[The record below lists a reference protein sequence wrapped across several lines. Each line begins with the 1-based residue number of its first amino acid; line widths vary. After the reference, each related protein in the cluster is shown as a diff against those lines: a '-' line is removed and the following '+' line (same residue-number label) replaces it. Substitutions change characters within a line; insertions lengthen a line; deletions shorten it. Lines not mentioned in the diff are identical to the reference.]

1 MEYTLKYLIVED
13 DDIDRLSV
21 ETEADK
27 FPFLKR
33 IASCGHALEAMELIT
48 ECRPDILFL
57 DIEMPGINGIQ
68 FVKMLSGTSIIPVFI
83 TSHPE
88 FAIESFEIEAF
99 DYLLKP
105 LTADRF
111 ARCARRLHDF
121 CRLRLQAFAFAKEQ
135 ETGSIII
142 KQGHEKC
149 KLMIHDI
156 LFLEAM
162 KDYTRIMTADKQY
175 LVLTTLSDMQERL
188 PADKFV
194 RIHRSYIVHTDKI
207 TAVKSNKVFVTSNE
221 LPVGKLYKN
230 ALKGLLTLFFIVFI
244 GLSKTFAQTVPAPK
258 APDLAKL
265 PAYKDTMT
273 SWVAWC
279 ESLRLNAATNFLQ
292 LRTAG
297 LKGLEMS
304 RPDDVTSK
312 AQFFVYTA
320 LGYYY
325 QSRFDSAEYYFFQSL
340 YAGLKAHNAR
350 LIDRAC
356 VALIPV
362 TFQMQQMDKV
372 DSIKNIMQS
381 IVDTT
386 HDRDLLK
393 DGYYA
398 LGSYYQYKSY
408 YSSAQDYF
416 IKSIELREQEVD
428 TTQEPKRKF
437 DFAIQCDMLSKLY
450 LNAGMVDKSLASL
463 RNGERF
469 ADVSP
474 NVGNR
479 LSSSFVEAFT
489 TSGHIDSALYY
500 DKKLEAAVTNPM
512 LFPSEIVSSDLNIA
526 IYYLD
531 HHQYDRVLPYLVKA
545 DSLATKIQSP
555 VLNFQVQMTRGRYL
569 EGTGKFPQAIAQL
582 KLSIP
587 VAQQLDKELYG
598 NDLKYMA
605 LAQEGAGNTT
615 AALQYYKEYVEVT
628 DSLNK
633 EKISR
638 TFADLETHYQT
649 HEKELQITSLDKENR
664 LHLLELEN
672 ASRTKLLLVLGLA
685 ALGVISLLLYFIYRN
700 KEKLNRVL
708 GERNDQLDTLN
719 RDLAEANE
727 TKARLFGIIGH
738 DLRGPVGKIVRLL
751 QLQKERPELFS
762 REEREKHEERLK
774 KASENVLE
782 TMEDLLLWS
791 KSQMQH
797 FLPDFHSVRV
807 AEVLQKEINLVQEQ
821 LEDNAVAVESRVPE
835 ALILV
840 TDENFLAVILRNLL
854 QNAVRH
860 SDGSKIIMIAGGA
873 QELSI
878 TNPSSTADIAAMNKR
893 LTHTWIDSGASGL
906 GLQIANDLAARIHAR
921 IFFRGEDG
929 VALTAVVTW
938 NGAAAAV

>member
-1 MEYTLKYLIVED
+1 MDYTLKYLIVED
-13 DDIDRLSV
+13 DDIDRLSI

-33 IASCGHALEAMELIT
+33 IASCSHALEAMELISA
-48 ECRPDILFL
+48 CRPDVLFL

-68 FVKMLSGTSIIPVFI
+68 FVKMLAGTSIIPVFI

-121 CRLRLQAFAFAKEQ
+121 CQLRLQAFAFAKEQ

-149 KLMIHDI
+149 KLRINDI
-156 LFLEAM
+156 LYLEAM

-175 LVLTTLSDMQERL
+175 LVLSTLSDMQERL

-221 LPVGKLYKN
+221 LPVGKLYRN
-230 ALKGLLTLFFIVFI
+230 ALKGLLTLFFVVITCFVR
-244 GLSKTFAQTVPAPK
+244 AQ
-258 APDLAKL
+258 APDLSRL
-265 PAYKDTMT
+265 SAYKDTMT

-297 LKGLEMS
+297 LKGLDMS
-304 RPDDVTSK
+304 RTEDLTSK

-325 QSRFDSAEYYFFQSL
+325 QSRFDSAEYYFYQSL

-428 TTQEPKRKF
+428 TTQEPKKKF

-474 NVGNR
+474 NVANR
-479 LSSSFVEAFT
+479 LSSSFVEAFS

-500 DKKLEAAVTNPM
+500 DKKLEAAVSNPV

-526 IYYLD
+526 IFYLD
-531 HHQYDRVLPYLVKA
+531 HRQYDQVLPYLAKA
-545 DSLATKIQSP
+545 DSLAAKIGSP
-555 VLNFQVQMTRGRYL
+555 LLNFQVQMTKGRYL
-569 EGTGKFPQAIAQL
+569 EGVGKFQPAMAEL
-582 KLSIP
+582 KLSMP

-649 HEKELQITSLDKENR
+649 HEKELRITSLDKENR

-708 GERNDQLDTLN
+708 GDRNDQLDNLN

-738 DLRGPVGKIVRLL
+738 DLRGPVGKIVSLL
-751 QLQKERPELFS
+751 QLQKKRPELFS
-762 REEREKHEERLK
+762 REERDKHEERLK

-821 LEDNAVAVESRVPE
+821 LEDNAVAVENRVPE
-835 ALILV
+835 ELELV
-840 TDENFLAVILRNLL
+840 TDENFLTVILRNLL

-860 SDGSKIIMIAGGA
+860 SDGSKIITIAGGA

-878 TNPSSTADIAAMNKR
+878 TNPSSTVDVAAMNKR

-921 IFFRGEDG
+921 VFFRGEDG
-929 VALTAVVTW
+929 VALTTVLEWA
-938 NGAAAAV
+938 GK

>member
-33 IASCGHALEAMELIT
+33 IASCSHALEAMELIA

-68 FVKMLSGTSIIPVFI
+68 LVKMLAGTPIIPVFI

-111 ARCARRLHDF
+111 ARCARRLNDF
-121 CRLRLQAFAFAKEQ
+121 CRLRSQAFAFSQEQ

-149 KLMIHDI
+149 KLRIHDI

-162 KDYTRIMTADKQY
+162 KDYTRIVTADKHY

-188 PADKFV
+188 PAEKFV
-194 RIHRSYIVHTDKI
+194 RIHRSYIVHTDKV
-207 TAVKSNKVFVTSNE
+207 TAMKSNKVFVAAGE
-221 LPVGKLYKN
+221 LPVGKLYKH
-230 ALKGLLTLFFIVFI
+230 ALKGLLLSLFLTVA
-244 GLSKTFAQTVPAPK
+244 TFFAGAQTPAAAPQ
-258 APDLAKL
+258 APDLSKL
-265 PAYKDTMT
+265 PAYQDKMT
-273 SWVAWC
+273 TWAGWC
-279 ESLRLNAATNFLQ
+279 ASLRINASSNFLQ
-292 LRTAG
+292 LQSAG
-297 LKGLEMS
+297 LKGLQMAK
-304 RPDDVTSK
+304 PDDEFYK
-312 AQFFVYTA
+312 AQFDVYAA

-325 QSRFDSAEYYFFQSL
+325 QSKFDSAEYFFFQSL
-340 YAGLKAHNAR
+340 YSAQKAHDTR
-350 LIDRAC
+350 QIDRAC

-362 TFQMQQMDKV
+362 TWQMQQMDKA
-372 DSIKNIMQS
+372 DSVKNIMQS

-386 HDRDLLK
+386 HDRDILK

-408 YSSAQDYF
+408 YSTAQDYF

-428 TTQEPKRKF
+428 TTQDAKKKF
-437 DFAIQCDMLSKLY
+437 DFAIQCDLLSKLY
-450 LNAGMVDKSLASL
+450 LNAGMADKSVASL
-463 RNGERF
+463 RKGERF
-469 ADVSP
+469 AAVSP
-474 NVGNR
+474 NVANR
-479 LSSSFVEAFT
+479 LSSSFVEAYS

-500 DKKLEAAVTNPM
+500 DKQLEAAVSNPM
-512 LFPSEIVSSDLNIA
+512 MFPSEIVSSDLNIA

-531 HHQYDRVLPYLVKA
+531 HKQYAQVLPYVEKA
-545 DSLATKIQSP
+545 DSLAAKIGSP
-555 VLNFQVQMTRGRYL
+555 LLNFQVQMTKGRYL
-569 EGTGKFPQAIAQL
+569 EGIGKFQAAIAEI
-582 KLSIP
+582 KLSMP

-605 LAQEGAGNTT
+605 LAEEGAGNAT
-615 AALQYYKEYVEVT
+615 AALQYYKEYVDVT

-664 LHLLELEN
+664 LHVLELEN
-672 ASRTKLLLVLGLA
+672 ASRTKLFLVLGLA

-708 GERNDQLDTLN
+708 GERNDQLDNLN

-762 REEREKHEERLK
+762 AAEREKHEERLK

-797 FLPDFHSVRV
+797 FLPDFHPVRV
-807 AEVLQKEINLVQEQ
+807 TEVLQKETMLLQEQ
-821 LEDNAVAVESRVPE
+821 LDDHAVAIENRVPE
-835 ALILV
+835 AFVWV
-840 TDENFLAVILRNLL
+840 TDENFLSVVVRNLL

-860 SDGSKIIMIAGGA
+860 SDGKKIVVIAGA
-873 QELSI
+873 DEELSI
-878 TNPSSTADIAAMNKR
+878 TNPSSMADAAAMNKR
-893 LTHTWIDSGASGL
+893 LSHTWIDSGASGL
-906 GLQIANDLAARIHAR
+906 GLQIANDLAGRLGARL
-921 IFFRGEDG
+921 FFRGEDG
-929 VALTAVVTW
+929 VSVTAVLTW
-938 NGAAAAV
+938 KRGVV

>member
-1 MEYTLKYLIVED
+1 MDYTLKYLIVED

-33 IASCGHALEAMELIT
+33 IASCSHALEAIELIT
-48 ECRPDILFL
+48 ECHPDVLFL

-68 FVKMLSGTSIIPVFI
+68 LVKMLAGSAIIPVFI

-111 ARCARRLHDF
+111 ARCARRLQDF
-121 CRLRLQAFAFAKEQ
+121 CRLRSQAFAFSKEQ

-149 KLMIHDI
+149 KLRIHDI

-162 KDYTRIMTADKQY
+162 KDYTRIMTVDKQY

-188 PADKFV
+188 PPEKFV
-194 RIHRSYIVHTDKI
+194 RIHRSYIVHTDRV
-207 TAVKSNKVFVTSNE
+207 TAVKSNKVFVAGSE

-230 ALKGLLTLFFIVFI
+230 SLKGLLMTLLVALATCF
-244 GLSKTFAQTVPAPK
+244 GHAQSPPASQ
-258 APDLAKL
+258 APDLSKISV
-265 PAYKDTMT
+265 YKDSMT
-273 SWVAWC
+273 SWANWC
-279 ESLRLNAATNFLQ
+279 ESLRINASSNFLQ
-292 LRTAG
+292 LQKAG
-297 LKGLEMS
+297 LKGLQMA
-304 RPDDVTSK
+304 RQDDQFYK
-312 AQFFVYTA
+312 AQFNVYAA

-325 QSRFDSAEYYFFQSL
+325 QSRFDSAEYYFYQSL

-469 ADVSP
+469 ANVSP

-479 LSSSFVEAFT
+479 LSSSFVEAFS
-489 TSGHIDSALYY
+489 TSGRIDSALYY
-500 DKKLEAAVTNPM
+500 DRKLEAAVSNPM

-531 HHQYDRVLPYLVKA
+531 HRQYDKVLPYLSKA
-545 DSLATKIQSP
+545 DSLAAKIGSP

-569 EGTGKFPQAIAQL
+569 VGIGKFQPAMTEL
-582 KLSIP
+582 KSSMP
-587 VAQQLDKELYG
+587 VAKQLDKELYG

-605 LAQEGAGNTT
+605 MAQEGAGNTA
-615 AALQYYKEYVEVT
+615 AALQYYKEYVDVT

-664 LHLLELEN
+664 LHVLELEN

-700 KEKLNRVL
+700 KEKLSRVL
-708 GERNDQLDTLN
+708 GERNDQLDILN

-762 REEREKHEERLK
+762 KEEREGHEERLK

-807 AEVLQKEINLVQEQ
+807 AEVLEKEINLVQEQ
-821 LEDNAVAVESRVPE
+821 LEDYAVEVENRVPE
-835 ALILV
+835 ALVLV
-840 TDENFLAVILRNLL
+840 TDENFLTVILRNLL

-860 SDGSKIIMIAGGA
+860 SDGSKIITITGGA

-893 LTHTWIDSGASGL
+893 LTHNWIDSGASGL

-929 VALTAVVTW
+929 VALTAVVAW
-938 NGAAAAV
+938 NGKVG

>member
-68 FVKMLSGTSIIPVFI
+68 FVKMLAGTSIIPVFI

-121 CRLRLQAFAFAKEQ
+121 CRLRSQAFAFSKEQ

-149 KLMIHDI
+149 KLRIQDI

-162 KDYTRIMTADKQY
+162 KDYTRIMTVDKQY
-175 LVLTTLSDMQERL
+175 LVLTTLTDMQERL

-207 TAVKSNKVFVTSNE
+207 TAVKSNKVFVTTSE
-221 LPVGKLYKN
+221 LPVGKLYKH
-230 ALKGLLTLFFIVFI
+230 ALKGLLLTLFFAFVTCF
-244 GLSKTFAQTVPAPK
+244 GQAQSPSTPQ
-258 APDLAKL
+258 APDLSRIS
-265 PAYKDTMT
+265 AYKDTIT
-273 SWVAWC
+273 SWIAWC

-297 LKGLEMS
+297 LKGLDMS
-304 RPDDVTSK
+304 RTEDLSSK

-325 QSRFDSAEYYFFQSL
+325 QSRFDSAEYYFYQSL

-428 TTQEPKRKF
+428 TTQEPKKKF
-437 DFAIQCDMLSKLY
+437 DYAIQCDMLSKLY

-463 RNGERF
+463 RNGARF
-469 ADVSP
+469 ANVSP

-479 LSSSFVEAFT
+479 LSSSFVEAFS

-500 DKKLEAAVTNPM
+500 DKKLEAAVSNPM

-531 HHQYDRVLPYLVKA
+531 HHQYDRVLPYLSKA
-545 DSLATKIQSP
+545 DSLAAKIGSP
-555 VLNFQVQMTRGRYL
+555 LLNFQVQMTKGRYL
-569 EGTGKFPQAIAQL
+569 EGIGKFQPAMAEL
-582 KLSIP
+582 KSSMP
-587 VAQQLDKELYG
+587 VAKQLDKELYG

-649 HEKELQITSLDKENR
+649 HEKELRITSLDKENR
-664 LHLLELEN
+664 LNLLELEN

-708 GERNDQLDTLN
+708 GERNDQLDNLN

-762 REEREKHEERLK
+762 TAERERHEERLK

-797 FLPDFHSVRV
+797 FLPDFHSVLV
-807 AEVLQKEINLVQEQ
+807 SEVLQKEINLVQEQ
-821 LEDNAVAVESRVPE
+821 LEDNAVAVENRVPE
-835 ALILV
+835 ALVLV
-840 TDENFLAVILRNLL
+840 TDENFLTVILRNLL

-860 SDGSKIIMIAGGA
+860 SDGSKIIAIAGGA

-878 TNPSSTADIAAMNKR
+878 TNPSSTADVAAMNKR
-893 LTHTWIDSGASGL
+893 LTHTWIDSGTSGL
-906 GLQIANDLAARIHAR
+906 GLQIANDLAGRIHAR

-929 VALTAVVTW
+929 VALTAVLEWAGQV
-938 NGAAAAV
+938 G

>member
-33 IASCGHALEAMELIT
+33 IASCSHALEAMELIT
-48 ECRPDILFL
+48 ECHPDVLFL
-57 DIEMPGINGIQ
+57 DIEMPGINGMQ
-68 FVKMLSGTSIIPVFI
+68 LVKMLAGSSIIPVFI

-111 ARCARRLHDF
+111 ARCSRRLHDF
-121 CRLRLQAFAFAKEQ
+121 CRLRSQAFAFSKEQ

-149 KLMIHDI
+149 KLRIQDI

-162 KDYTRIMTADKQY
+162 KDYTRIMTVDKQY

-188 PADKFV
+188 PSEKFV
-194 RIHRSYIVHTDKI
+194 RIHRSYIVHTDKV
-207 TAVKSNKVFVTSNE
+207 TAVKSNKVFVASNE

-230 ALKGLLTLFFIVFI
+230 SLKGLLLTLLVALATCF
-244 GLSKTFAQTVPAPK
+244 GHAQSPSATP
-258 APDLAKL
+258 APDLSKL
-265 PAYKDTMT
+265 SAYKDSVA
-273 SWVAWC
+273 SWAAWC
-279 ESLRLNAATNFLQ
+279 ESLRISASTNFLQ
-292 LRTAG
+292 LQAAG
-297 LKGLEMS
+297 LKGLQMAE
-304 RPDDVTSK
+304 PDDQFYK
-312 AQFFVYTA
+312 AQFDVFTA

-325 QSRFDSAEYYFFQSL
+325 QSRFDSAEYYFYQSL
-340 YAGLKAHNAR
+340 YAGLKVHNAR

-362 TFQMQQMDKV
+362 TWQMQQKDKA

-428 TTQEPKRKF
+428 TTQEPKKKF

-479 LSSSFVEAFT
+479 LSSSFVEAFS
-489 TSGHIDSALYY
+489 TSGRIDSALYY
-500 DKKLEAAVTNPM
+500 DRKLEAAVSNPM

-531 HHQYDRVLPYLVKA
+531 HHQYNQALPYLEKA
-545 DSLATKIQSP
+545 DSLAAKIGSP
-555 VLNFQVQMTRGRYL
+555 LLNFQVQMTKGRYL
-569 EGTGKFPQAIAQL
+569 EGIGKFQPALAEL
-582 KLSIP
+582 KLSMP

-598 NDLKYMA
+598 SDLKYMA
-605 LAQEGAGNTT
+605 MAEEGAGNTT

-664 LHLLELEN
+664 LHVLELEN
-672 ASRTKLLLVLGLA
+672 ASRTKLVLVLGLA

-708 GERNDQLDTLN
+708 GDRNDQLDNLN

-762 REEREKHEERLK
+762 KEEREKHEERLK

-807 AEVLQKEINLVQEQ
+807 AEVLEKEINLVQEQ
-821 LEDNAVAVESRVPE
+821 LEDNAVVVENRVPD
-835 ALILV
+835 ALELV
-840 TDENFLAVILRNLL
+840 TDENFLSVILRNLL

-860 SDGSKIIMIAGGA
+860 SDGSKIITVAGGL

-893 LTHTWIDSGASGL
+893 LTHNWIDSGASGL

-921 IFFRGEDG
+921 IYFRGEDG
-929 VALTAVVTW
+929 VALTSVITW
-938 NGAAAAV
+938 NGEPAV

>member
-1 MEYTLKYLIVED
+1 MEYSLKWL
-13 DDIDRLSV
+13 
-21 ETEADK
+21 
-27 FPFLKR
+27 
-33 IASCGHALEAMELIT
+33 
-48 ECRPDILFL
+48 
-57 DIEMPGINGIQ
+57 
-68 FVKMLSGTSIIPVFI
+68 
-83 TSHPE
+83 
-88 FAIESFEIEAF
+88 
-99 DYLLKP
+99 
-105 LTADRF
+105 
-111 ARCARRLHDF
+111 
-121 CRLRLQAFAFAKEQ
+121 
-135 ETGSIII
+135 
-142 KQGHEKC
+142 
-149 KLMIHDI
+149 
-156 LFLEAM
+156 
-162 KDYTRIMTADKQY
+162 
-175 LVLTTLSDMQERL
+175 
-188 PADKFV
+188 
-194 RIHRSYIVHTDKI
+194 
-207 TAVKSNKVFVTSNE
+207 
-221 LPVGKLYKN
+221 
-230 ALKGLLTLFFIVFI
+230 FIVFMSLTSR
-244 GLSKTFAQTVPAPK
+244 GFAQTAPAPI
-258 APDLAKL
+258 APELARL
-265 PAYKDTMT
+265 VAYKDTMT
-273 SWVAWC
+273 TWVAWC
-279 ESLRLNAATNFLQ
+279 ESLRLNASTNFLQ

-297 LKGLEMS
+297 LKGLEMA
-304 RPDDVTSK
+304 RPDDQDNK
-312 AQFFVYTA
+312 ARFFVYTA

-325 QSRFDSAEYYFFQSL
+325 QSRFDSAEYYFYQSL
-340 YAGLKAHNAR
+340 YTAEKGHNTR
-350 LIDRAC
+350 QIDRAC

-362 TFQMQQMDKV
+362 TFQLQQMDKV

-428 TTQEPKRKF
+428 TTQEPRKKF

-469 ADVSP
+469 AAVSP

-479 LSSSFVEAFT
+479 LSSSFVEAFS
-489 TSGHIDSALYY
+489 TSGDIDSALYY
-500 DKKLEAAVTNPM
+500 DKKLEAAVRNPM

-531 HHQYDRVLPYLVKA
+531 HKQYDKVMPYLAKA
-545 DSLATKIQSP
+545 DSLAAKIQSP
-555 VLNFQVQMTRGRYL
+555 VLNFQVQMTRARYL
-569 EGTGKFPQAIAQL
+569 EGTGKFQQAIAEL
-582 KLSIP
+582 KLSMP
-587 VAQQLDKELYG
+587 VAKLLDKELYG

-605 LAQEGAGNTT
+605 LAQEGTGNTA

-649 HEKELQITSLDKENR
+649 HEKELRITSLDKENR
-664 LHLLELEN
+664 LNLLELEN

-685 ALGVISLLLYFIYRN
+685 GLGVISLLLYFIYRN

-708 GERNDQLDTLN
+708 GERNDQLDNLN

-738 DLRGPVGKIVRLL
+738 DLRAPVGKIVRLL

-762 REEREKHEERLK
+762 KEDREKHEERLK

-797 FLPDFHSVRV
+797 FLPDFHPVYV
-807 AEVLQKEINLVQEQ
+807 AAVLQKEIVMLQEQ
-821 LEDNAVAVESRVPE
+821 LEEDTVIVDNKVSEGIV
-835 ALILV
+835 LV
-840 TDENFLAVILRNLL
+840 TDQNFLTVILRNLL

-860 SDGSKIIMIAGGA
+860 SDGNRVISITGGA
-873 QELSI
+873 QELRV
-878 TNPSSTADIAAMNKR
+878 TNPSSSADVAAMNKQ
-893 LTHTWIDSGASGL
+893 LTHTWVDSGASGL
-906 GLQIANDLAARIHAR
+906 GLQIANDLAHRIHAR
-921 IFFRGEDG
+921 IFFRGENG
-929 VALTAVVTW
+929 VALTAVLSW
-938 NGAAAAV
+938 NGKTG

>member
-21 ETEADK
+21 EHEAEK
-27 FPFLKR
+27 FPFLQR

-48 ECRPDILFL
+48 ECRPDVLFL
-57 DIEMPGINGIQ
+57 DIEMPGINGIEL
-68 FVKMLSGTSIIPVFI
+68 VKMLAGSSITPVFI

-105 LTADRF
+105 LTAERF

-121 CRLRLQAFAFAKEQ
+121 CRLRSQAFAFAKEQ

-149 KLMIHDI
+149 KLRINDI

-162 KDYTRIMTADKQY
+162 KDYTRIMTANKQY
-175 LVLTTLSDMQERL
+175 LVLTTLGDMQERL

-194 RIHRSYIVHTDKI
+194 RIHRSYIVHADKI

-230 ALKGLLTLFFIVFI
+230 ALKGLLLTLFFAMMTCL
-244 GLSKTFAQTVPAPK
+244 GWAQAPSSPQAPELS
-258 APDLAKL
+258 KL

-273 SWVAWC
+273 AWVAWC
-279 ESLRLNAATNFLQ
+279 ESLRLNAATNYLQ

-297 LKGLEMS
+297 LKGLGMA
-304 RPDDVTSK
+304 RPEDQTSK
-312 AQFFVYTA
+312 AQFYVYTA

-325 QSRFDSAEYYFFQSL
+325 QSRFDSAEYYFYQSL

-428 TTQEPKRKF
+428 TTHEPKRKF

-479 LSSSFVEAFT
+479 LSSSFVEAFS

-500 DKKLEAAVTNPM
+500 DKKLETSVSNPL

-531 HHQYDRVLPYLVKA
+531 HRQYDQVLPYLAKA
-545 DSLATKIQSP
+545 DSLAAKIQSP
-555 VLNFQVQMTRGRYL
+555 LLNFQVQMTKGRYL
-569 EGTGKFPQAIAQL
+569 EGIGKFQPAMAEL
-582 KLSIP
+582 KLSMP
-587 VAQQLDKELYG
+587 VAKQLDKELYG

-605 LAQEGAGNTT
+605 MAEEGAGNST
-615 AALQYYKEYVEVT
+615 AALQYYKQYVEVT

-649 HEKELQITSLDKENR
+649 HEKELQIASLDKENR
-664 LHLLELEN
+664 LHVLELEN
-672 ASRTKLLLVLGLA
+672 ASRTRLLLVLGLA

-700 KEKLNRVL
+700 KEKLSRVL
-708 GERNDQLDTLN
+708 GERNDQLDNLN

-751 QLQKERPELFS
+751 QLQKERPELFT

-797 FLPDFHSVRV
+797 FVPDFHEVRV
-807 AEVLQKEINLVQEQ
+807 AEILRKEIGLAQEQ
-821 LEDNAVAVESRVPE
+821 LEDNAVVVESRVAE
-835 ALILV
+835 ALVLV
-840 TDENFLAVILRNLL
+840 TDENFLTVILRNLL
-854 QNAVRH
+854 QNAIRH
-860 SDGSKIIMIAGGA
+860 SDGNKVITIGGGE

-878 TNPSSTADIAAMNKR
+878 TNPSSTADVAAMNKR

-929 VALTAVVTW
+929 VALTAVVSW
-938 NGAAAAV
+938 NEKVG